1 MDGLALIGLILLV
14 YAGAVVYITL
24 KKPEAIWNMA
34 KIRMFQKILGDRG
47 TEIFFYLFA
56 LASAG
61 FGLWL
66 LVN

>member
-34 KIRMFQKILGDRG
+34 KIRVFRKLLGDRG

>member
-1 MDGLALIGLILLV
+1 MDGLALLGLILIL

-34 KIRMFQKILGDRG
+34 KIRVFRKLLGDRG

-66 LVN
+66 LAN

>member
-1 MDGLALIGLILLV
+1 MDGLALLGLILIL

-56 LASAG
+56 LASVG

>member
-24 KKPEAIWNMA
+24 KKPKAIWNMA
-34 KIRMFQKILGDRG
+34 KIRVFRKLLGDRG

>member
-14 YAGAVVYITL
+14 YAGTVVYITL

-34 KIRMFQKILGDRG
+34 KIRVFRKLLGDRG

>member
-1 MDGLALIGLILLV
+1 MDGLALLGLILIL

-24 KKPEAIWNMA
+24 KKPEAVWNMA
-34 KIRMFQKILGDRG
+34 KIRIFRKLLGDRG

-61 FGLWL
+61 FGIWL

>member
-1 MDGLALIGLILLV
+1 MDGLALLGLILIL
-14 YAGAVVYITL
+14 YPGAVVYITL

-34 KIRMFQKILGDRG
+34 KIRVFRKLLGDRG